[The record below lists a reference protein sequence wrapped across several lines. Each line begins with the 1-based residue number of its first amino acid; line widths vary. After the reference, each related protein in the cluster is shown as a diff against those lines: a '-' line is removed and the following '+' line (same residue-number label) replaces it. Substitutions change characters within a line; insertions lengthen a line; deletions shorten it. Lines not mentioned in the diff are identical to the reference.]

1 MIDQNH
7 TVATIDSADFDCVQ
21 LGIKPIEVFGHP
33 VVGQALHQAEATVD
47 DGLGCAA
54 SLKRN
59 LEFEFSNLLNQI
71 TLRLDEMGE
80 NFWDNFGVN
89 FGVNFVKNFGNIFWG
104 DILGGILCC
113 ASAAQPHRPMFFRRR
128 RCRLVSDLE
137 QKRS

>member
-7 TVATIDSADFDCVQ
+7 TIATIDSADFDCVQ

-104 DILGGILCC
+104 GHSLGHFYAALQLRSLIGPCF
-113 ASAAQPHRPMFFRRR
+113 SAVAFVVLSRI
-128 RCRLVSDLE
+128 
-137 QKRS
+137 